1 MKKYRPTTPSRR
13 HMTTSSYK
21 KVVTTDKA
29 EKTLTTGFRRGSGR
43 NHHGRITTRH
53 RGGGH
58 KRRYRLIDFN
68 GTDKLNIPATIESIQ
83 YDPNRSAYIALALY
97 ADGERRYVLACESFQ
112 VGSTIITSE
121 NEVEV
126 DPGNRTMLK
135 NIPLGTR
142 IYNIETKEGAGAKL
156 VRSAGTGAELTA
168 RDAGY
173 AQIKLPSGE
182 IRRVREECY
191 ATIGEVSNSEHKL
204 RTIGKAGRKRHMGWR
219 PTVRGTAMNPV
230 DHPMGGGEAKSRGQ
244 RKHKKTKW
252 GKVVDPGV
260 KTRRPGKYS
269 DHLIVSRRKTKK
281 RK

>member
-1 MKKYRPTTPSRR
+1 MKTYKPTTPSRR
-13 HMTTSSYK
+13 HMTNVSFKDSL
-21 KVVTTDKA
+21 TTDTP
-29 EKTLTTGFRRGSGR
+29 EKSLTKGFRRGSGR

-53 RGGGH
+53 KGGGH

-68 GTDKLNIPATIESIQ
+68 RTDKLNIPAKIESVE
-83 YDPNRSAYIALALY
+83 YDPNRTSFIALALY
-97 ADGERRYVLACESFQ
+97 ADGERRYVLACKSFEVGTQIMTAES
-112 VGSTIITSE
+112 G
-121 NEVEV
+121 V
-126 DPGNRTMLK
+126 DIQAGNRTMLK
-135 NIPLGTR
+135 SLPLGTR
-142 IYNIETKEGAGAKL
+142 IYNIETKPNSGAKL
-156 VRSAGTGAELTA
+156 VRSAGTGAELTS

-191 ATIGEVSNSEHKL
+191 ATIGEVSNGEHKL
-204 RTIGKAGRKRHMGWR
+204 RTIGKAGRKRHMGIR
-219 PTVRGTAMNPV
+219 PTVRGTVMNPV

-260 KTRRPGKYS
+260 RTRKPGKYS
-269 DHLIVSRRKTKK
+269 DHLIVSRRKSKK

>member
-1 MKKYRPTTPSRR
+1 MTNVTYRG
-13 HMTTSSYK
+13 
-21 KVVTTDKA
+21 VLTTDTS
-29 EKTLTTGFRRGSGR
+29 EKSLTKGFRRGSGR

-53 RGGGH
+53 KGGGH
-58 KRRYRLIDFN
+58 KRNYRLIDFN
-68 GTDKLNIPATIESIQ
+68 RTDKLNIPAKIETIE
-83 YDPNRSAYIALALY
+83 YDPNRSAFISLVVY
-97 ADGERRYVLACESFQ
+97 ADGERRYILASKSFE
-112 VGSTIITSE
+112 VGTKIIATDG
-121 NEVEV
+121 EVEV
-126 DPGNRTMLK
+126 SVGNRALLK
-135 NIPLGTR
+135 NLPLGTR
-142 IYNIETKEGAGAKL
+142 IYNIETKIGGGARLA
-156 VRSAGTGAELTA
+156 RSAGTGAELTA

-204 RTIGKAGRKRHMGWR
+204 RTVGKAGRKRHMGIR
-219 PTVRGTAMNPV
+219 PTVRGTVMNPV

-260 KTRRPGKYS
+260 RTRKPGKYS
-269 DHLIVSRRKTKK
+269 DHLIVSRRKTKR

>member
-1 MKKYRPTTPSRR
+1 MTNVSYKDAI
-13 HMTTSSYK
+13 TTSESNK
-21 KVVTTDKA
+21 S
-29 EKTLTTGFRRGSGR
+29 LTKGFRRGSGR

-68 GTDKLNIPATIESIQ
+68 RTDKLNIPAKIESVE
-83 YDPNRSAYIALALY
+83 YDPNRSAFIALALY
-97 ADGERRYVLACESFQ
+97 ADGERRYILADESFA
-112 VGSTIITSE
+112 VGSTIITSDE
-121 NEVEV
+121 AVEVEA
-126 DPGNRTMLK
+126 GNRTMFK

-142 IYNIETKEGAGAKL
+142 IYNIETKSGSGAKL

-182 IRRVREECY
+182 VRRVREECY
-191 ATIGEVSNSEHKL
+191 ATIGSVSNSEHKL

-219 PTVRGTAMNPV
+219 PTVRGTVMNSV

-252 GKVVDPGV
+252 GKVVDPGM

-269 DHLIVSRRKTKK
+269 DHLIVSRRKNKK